1 MAGFLDPEKQELENE
16 RLQCT
21 QGREEATE
29 KGESQGSAG
38 TKPAQKHS
46 SHWQTQATV
55 LGPLR
60 CQREVSC
67 FMLLLC
73 WNESFFTLYLNYGH
87 AILKSY
93 FFLLESGLYLSGT
106 VPAYHMYGAWF
117 YPQPEP
123 CKENKSNKMEEF
135 CLFCSWTVSSEAKW
149 LSLHHFP
156 GWRC

>member
-1 MAGFLDPEKQELENE
+1 MKNKSWRMRDYDAL
-16 RLQCT
+16 
-21 QGREEATE
+21 REEKRQQRKE
-29 KGESQGSAG
+29 KVKGQQEPSQNRNTAV
-38 TKPAQKHS
+38 TDRHKPPCWD
-46 SHWQTQATV
+46 HWDARGRFPV
-55 LGPLR
+55 LCCYCVEKNHFSPYIKLWPCNFKR
-60 CQREVSC
+60 
-67 FMLLLC
+67 L
-73 WNESFFTLYLNYGH
+73 
-87 AILKSY
+87 

-123 CKENKSNKMEEF
+123 CNENKSNKMEEF